1 MKGLWREIDLN
12 NDYKNEQESELQFSG
27 ILSNQKSVI
36 DSYNEQS
43 SIAKMTEGLLNNSNF
58 NSI

>member
-43 SIAKMTEGLLNNSNF
+43 SLAKMTEGLLNNSNF

>member
-27 ILSNQKSVI
+27 ILSNYKSVI

-58 NSI
+58 N

>member
-36 DSYNEQS
+36 YSYNEQS